1 MKLLFGNPKA
11 NNHLISNSQRVKMSG
26 NNKKTTTDKKSKNKQ
41 DLGQKVTKELK
52 KATSEVKKDI
62 KDVIHTAKE
71 EKDIVKKE
79 MVKKSK
85 GARDKMMEFYQEHSQ
100 VVLFGVVL
108 GGSVII
114 LACGIMKMIC

>member
-26 NNKKTTTDKKSKNKQ
+26 NNKKTTTDKKSKQ

-52 KATSEVKKDI
+52 KATKEVKKDI

-100 VVLFGVVL
+100 VVLFGVVI